1 LSTQIAKDMNSKTL
15 NASRLS
21 VKNIE
26 MASRVIDP
34 VFRWTPQFESQS
46 LSSAL
51 GMELVLKVETVNPIR
66 SFKGRGADYF
76 ASLLSPRTRSLV
88 CGSAGNF
95 GQALAYAASRRG
107 VRIVVFAAENANP
120 LKIERMRSLGAEVR
134 LYGAD
139 FDAAKRKARLYA
151 EETGATFVEDG
162 REPAISEGAG
172 TIALELCQLPSSLDF
187 VLVPLGNGALL
198 AGIGLWMKA
207 YSPPTRVIGVCA
219 SGAPA
224 MAISLETGK
233 AHSSFAACTIADGI
247 AVRVPI
253 PEVLDDLSSVVDEV
267 LLVEDRALVEAM
279 QLAHR
284 HHGLVVEPAGAAA
297 LAAAVT
303 YKGRFRGGRV
313 AVPLCGGNLTER
325 QAQEWLFGR
334 TP

>member
-1 LSTQIAKDMNSKTL
+1 MHSKPLS
-15 NASRLS
+15 ASRLS
-21 VKNIE
+21 LDHIE
-26 MASRVIDP
+26 IASRVIDP
-34 VFRWTPQFESQS
+34 VFRGTPQFESQP

-76 ASLLSPRTRSLV
+76 VSDLSPRTKSLV

-95 GQALAYAASRRG
+95 GQALAYASSRRG
-107 VRIVVFAAENANP
+107 VRIAVFVSENANP

-139 FDAAKRKARLYA
+139 FDAAKRQARLYS

-162 REPAISEGAG
+162 REPAVSEGAG
-172 TIALELCQLPSSLDF
+172 TIGLELCQLPGSLDF
-187 VLVPLGNGALL
+187 VLAPLGNGALL

-207 YSPPTRVIGVCA
+207 YSPATRVIGICA

-224 MAISLETGK
+224 MAISLKTGK
-233 AHSSFAACTIADGI
+233 SYSSFEASTIADGI

-253 PEVLDDLSSVVDEV
+253 PEALDDLSFVLDEV
-267 LLVEDRALVEAM
+267 LLVEDSALIEAM
-279 QLAHR
+279 QSAYR
-284 HHGLVVEPAGAAA
+284 HHGLVLEPAGVAG
-297 LAAAVT
+297 LAAAMT
-303 YKGRFRGGRV
+303 YNTRFRGGRA
-313 AVPLCGGNLTER
+313 AVPLCGGNLTESQAR
-325 QAQEWLFGR
+325 QWLFMP

>member
-1 LSTQIAKDMNSKTL
+1 MMKNVHSKPL

-21 VKNIE
+21 LDHIE
-26 MASRVIDP
+26 IASRVIDA
-34 VFRWTPQFESQS
+34 VFRSTPQFESQP

-51 GMELVLKVETVNPIR
+51 GMELVLKVETINPIR

-76 ASLLSPRTRSLV
+76 VSDLSARTKTLV

-95 GQALAYAASRRG
+95 GQAMAYASSRRG

-139 FDAAKRKARLYA
+139 FDAAKRQARLYS

-162 REPAISEGAG
+162 REPAVSEGAG
-172 TIALELCQLPSSLDF
+172 TIGLELCQLPGTLDF

-207 YSPPTRVIGVCA
+207 YSPTTRVIGICA

-253 PEVLDDLSSVVDEV
+253 PEVLDDLRSVVDEV
-267 LLVEDRALVEAM
+267 LLVEDNALIDAI

-284 HHGLVVEPAGAAA
+284 HHGLVLEPAGAAA

-313 AVPLCGGNLTER
+313 AVPLCGGNLTEG
-325 QAQEWLFGR
+325 QAQEWLFMR

>member
-1 LSTQIAKDMNSKTL
+1 MKDVNFKALS
-15 NASRLS
+15 ASRLS
-21 VKNIE
+21 VEHIE
-26 MASRVIDP
+26 IASRVIDL
-34 VFRWTPQFESQS
+34 VFRCAPQFESQS

-76 ASLLSPRTRSLV
+76 ASHLSPGTRSPV

-139 FDAAKRKARLYA
+139 FDAAKRQARLYA

-162 REPAISEGAG
+162 REPAVSEGAG
-172 TIALELCQLPSSLDF
+172 TIALELCQLPGSLDF
-187 VLVPLGNGALL
+187 VLAPLGNGALL
-198 AGIGLWMKA
+198 TGIGLWMKA
-207 YSPPTRVIGVCA
+207 YSQATRVIGICA

-224 MAISLETGK
+224 MAISLKTGK
-233 AHSSFAACTIADGI
+233 AHSSFKASTIADGI

-253 PEVLDDLSSVVDEV
+253 PEALDDLSSVVDEV
-267 LLVEDRALVEAM
+267 LLVEDNALIEAM
-279 QLAHR
+279 QLAYR
-284 HHGLVVEPAGAAA
+284 HHGLVLEPAGAAG

-303 YKGRFRGGRV
+303 YKARFLGGRA
-313 AVPLCGGNLTER
+313 AVPLCGGNLTES
-325 QAQEWLFGR
+325 QAQEWLFMR